1 MGCSG
6 GRARLPHCDATFG
19 LAAVARVAWLDL
31 LYTLQMDAAMTAQ
44 PRVGAIYSRSAAFR
58 SKRFR
63 PMNSGDLSKVLRDT
77 FSVDDRSDWSPHG
90 SGGAWRRRQI
100 DDILKRHGV
109 EPVYMERPPSV
120 PCSLRLLRA
129 LRWKFRLGAV
139 LRWNRRSLG
148 AAEYSFRY
156 CQHNAR
162 RPGLSRVVLLESGAD
177 PVAIATLKDEG
188 FRVIAALSAINSLWL
203 GRPSGLTGS
212 YPQMF
217 IAEVKALANADAVFC
232 ISREEQWLLN
242 NLKVR
247 SEYLPYFPDRQRAA
261 ALKQERNT
269 RLQGLQ
275 RERQEFLICATRGNT
290 DTSESFREQAA
301 WLCQADPNGRAIF
314 HVTGSQSEELREI
327 WSDSRFVFHGTCS
340 DDDFSDIKRRS
351 VAICIHQRQG
361 LGSLTRIPDMLLSGV
376 AIIANGTA
384 ARSFFGVDGVYV
396 YETVAQLRDLLS
408 KDIPVPPAPERPVEL
423 EDAFVAALF

>member
-1 MGCSG
+1 
-6 GRARLPHCDATFG
+6 
-19 LAAVARVAWLDL
+19 
-31 LYTLQMDAAMTAQ
+31 
-44 PRVGAIYSRSAAFR
+44 
-58 SKRFR
+58 
-63 PMNSGDLSKVLRDT
+63 
-77 FSVDDRSDWSPHG
+77 
-90 SGGAWRRRQI
+90 
-100 DDILKRHGV
+100 
-109 EPVYMERPPSV
+109 
-120 PCSLRLLRA
+120 
-129 LRWKFRLGAV
+129 
-139 LRWNRRSLG
+139 
-148 AAEYSFRY
+148 
-156 CQHNAR
+156 
-162 RPGLSRVVLLESGAD
+162 
-177 PVAIATLKDEG
+177 
-188 FRVIAALSAINSLWL
+188 
-203 GRPSGLTGS
+203 
-212 YPQMF
+212 MF